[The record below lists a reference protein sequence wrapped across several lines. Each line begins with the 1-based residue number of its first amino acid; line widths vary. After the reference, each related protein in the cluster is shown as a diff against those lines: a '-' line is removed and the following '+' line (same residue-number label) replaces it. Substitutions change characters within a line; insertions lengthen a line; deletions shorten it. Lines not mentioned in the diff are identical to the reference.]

1 MPFNVKSPPFPPL
14 TSPLSPPSEGGE
26 GEVAKGGRGGFERG
40 MFPVAEYVSDR
51 VISLPL
57 YPKMSVSDVRYV
69 IKVVKE
75 VIEGFR
81 K

>member
-1 MPFNVKSPPFPPL
+1 
-14 TSPLSPPSEGGE
+14 
-26 GEVAKGGRGGFERG
+26 

-57 YPKMSVSDVRYV
+57 YPKMSVSDVKYV